1 MATAREESGA
11 GSVFG
16 HKVSAYLMARL
27 ASRQSYASFCNAPIV
42 GLTLQGSWM
51 KVPFDDQVVI
61 VDDGLK
67 QRRHLLQ
74 CKLKL
79 VVRPS
84 DPTFQDV
91 LSRVYA
97 ALVAKVDVKDDDLF
111 VVVCDE
117 CTKSSEL
124 GKLFQFASGSTSLQE
139 LRDKLASEGGEVLKL
154 IDTIFDTLNRCIGSD
169 RLPSGI
175 QLDEVIV
182 HSLLRRMR
190 VWKCDLSN
198 PGSNDQRHAEGG
210 LLPFCSSKLTIAQD
224 LYRRYESAAS
234 GDEARRATFT
244 WSSLREIYGALEEP
258 CSPDLFERG
267 LSAESVA
274 QFEGEV
280 DLIIHAT
287 TTRTFESHLALVEL
301 LQSRS
306 VQLTQA
312 LSSSTAEAAQFIQ
325 VCGKAA
331 RVVAMS
337 LLKMSASHK
346 KLREWLPKCQDLAPL
361 CHVLWTPIARLA
373 IELGDS
379 PLLEDAR
386 QRITD
391 SSEYRYVVGLCLM
404 SEGKQREAKAEFEH
418 VSGSFRADAL
428 INLASIEAELDPSEA
443 GHQKALVHIDEA
455 VRLKPD
461 SIVLKLI
468 RANHQQAQY
477 LPYVSSIYLPN
488 SDRRLE
494 VQNDLSEAMS
504 TLNSVAENIALGSF
518 ERLLTARIRMQLLS
532 LLPTVP
538 ALIPSSADE
547 VLSLVSLQGPEP
559 RRMAATLLANV
570 GEHEIAIQILRDI
583 EADGD
588 SDDDPAETARLLK
601 NLCGE
606 GDEAT
611 VLPVID
617 NGSLVGMSMIRQ
629 GLLGTVGVEPSVA
642 DALLREAL
650 ASRIDCSFIPEMRL
664 AAHLSGGNVKSARED
679 LDDLVQRFPFA
690 VGTWSSLLSWLD
702 IRCNKLR
709 PEEGSADVPVGT
721 LALALQVA
729 RILCDMLPFDSHYA
743 KWIQFAACE
752 SGSKTQELD
761 LIGEHAEASGN
772 RWAASLARAI
782 ACEDRKDFRRAA
794 TFFDAAFEEGG
805 LSPDMRVLHDQCRW
819 FAHRFDDLASAMDDL
834 LEDKR
839 RHPGQAQ
846 PTISALRELGRDAH
860 AWELAQKNLDD
871 FPDSEIAL
879 WIAFHTAK
887 ALDLEQEWGSL
898 LQLYTRKFPESERV
912 WQVEIGESADAVLSI
927 MNDQRDSF
935 EDWQLRY
942 VRCEMPLRL
951 LPPGKWAFNYERQS
965 SILVGLQTTRTGFG
979 IRVATAEG
987 LRGELILDATAMLTL
1002 SKFMFWDVAIAF
1014 GAKLVVPDFV
1024 DREVR
1029 AEARRLE
1036 IEQDRKLEVRFDR
1049 VKTLLRHSTIRTCQ
1063 QLTDPI
1069 GQPIVGLTYLE
1080 ADRRLIEEHGL
1091 VSVGDRDEVG
1101 VSLGSVL
1108 ELALSSGLM
1117 SRSEYMKLPE
1127 VLRQGACES
1136 DLVEFPSKVLID
1148 DRCVDVLS
1156 QLSNAADILS
1166 LFKEVWVGPS
1176 ALFGLSLQLGQVEL
1190 ERSSRELMLRLV
1202 RDLDK
1207 HIGSGA
1213 LEIKSTTFGKLGD
1226 IEYFEALC
1234 ALAAETG
1241 WAVWIDDM
1249 ASRRLLTGH
1258 APPCCSISTLE
1269 ILTYVADQCLV
1280 DKMEVEL
1287 RVLELVAGG
1296 HRDAFWPD
1304 LVTRRSDLPVS
1315 QAYAGEYIHR
1325 LSWQVREWHLNLEE
1339 RELYLK
1345 LLRQNLVAA
1354 LQGSVDLFLT
1364 HLETV
1369 LRVLDSDASDVL
1381 ESMLAVLQLDDRAEA
1396 VNVGIQVA
1404 HLGQRLGRFSL
1415 RAWSFKMAREFA
1427 KVEGVHLNFVT
1438 VDEDVEFR
1446 FWFQTF
1452 GRVLK
1457 RARSRLK
1464 SQEPVGW
1471 PSGSVPE

>member
-27 ASRQSYASFCNAPIV
+27 ASRQSYASFCSAPIV

-97 ALVAKVDVKDDDLF
+97 ALVAKVDIKDDDLF

-124 GKLFQFASGSTSLQE
+124 GKLFQFASGATSLQE

-175 QLDEVIV
+175 QLDDFIV
-182 HSLLRRMR
+182 HSLLSRMR
-190 VWKCDLSN
+190 VWNCDLNN
-198 PGSNDQRHAEGG
+198 PGSNDQRNAVGG

-224 LYRRYESAAS
+224 LYRRYEFAAS

-258 CSPDLFERG
+258 CSPDCFERG

-280 DLIIHAT
+280 DLVIHAT

-325 VCGKAA
+325 VCGKAT

-346 KLREWLPKCQDLAPL
+346 KLKEWLPKCQHLAPL
-361 CHVLWTPIARLA
+361 CPVLWTPIARLA

-379 PLLEDAR
+379 PLLEHAR
-386 QRITD
+386 QKITD
-391 SSEYRYVVGLCLM
+391 SNECRYVVGLSLM
-404 SEGKQREAKAEFEH
+404 SEGKPTEAKAEFEH
-418 VSGSFRADAL
+418 VSGSFRPDAL
-428 INLASIEAELDPSEA
+428 INLALIEAELDPSEA

-455 VRLKPD
+455 VHLKPD

-488 SDRRLE
+488 ADRRLE
-494 VQNDLSEAMS
+494 AQKDVSEAMS
-504 TLNSVAENIALGSF
+504 TLTSVAENLALGSF
-518 ERLLTARIRMQLLS
+518 ERLLTARIRMQLFS

-538 ALIPSSADE
+538 ALIPSSTDE
-547 VLSLVSLQGPEP
+547 VLSLVSIQGPES

-570 GEHEIAIQILRDI
+570 GEHAIAIRILRDM

-588 SDDDPAETARLLK
+588 PDDDPLETARLLK

-629 GLLGTVGVEPSVA
+629 GFFGTVGVEPTVA
-642 DALLREAL
+642 GALLREAL
-650 ASRIDCSFIPEMRL
+650 ASPIECSFIPEMRL
-664 AAHLSGGNVKSARED
+664 AAHLSAGNVKSALED
-679 LDDLVQRFPFA
+679 LAELVQRFPFA
-690 VGTWSSLLSWLD
+690 VGTWSNLLSWLD
-702 IRCNKLR
+702 VRCNKLR
-709 PEEGSADVPVGT
+709 PEQGSADVPVGS

-729 RILCDMLPFDSHYA
+729 RILCDMFPFDSHYA

-752 SGSKTQELD
+752 SKSKTHELD

-772 RWAASLARAI
+772 RWAAALARAL
-782 ACEDRKDFRRAA
+782 ACEDRKDFRSAA
-794 TFFDAAFEEGG
+794 TYFDAAFEESG

-819 FAHRFDDLASAMDDL
+819 FARRFDDLASGMNDL
-834 LEDKR
+834 LADKR
-839 RHPGQAQ
+839 RHPGQVQ
-846 PTISALRELGRDAH
+846 PTINALRELKRNAH
-860 AWELAQKNLDD
+860 AWELARKNLDD
-871 FPDSEIAL
+871 FPDSEIAN

-887 ALDLEQEWGSL
+887 ALDLEEELGQL
-898 LQLYTRKFPESERV
+898 LNLFVHKFPESERM
-912 WQVEIGESADAVLSI
+912 WQLQGEESVEVALSI
-927 MNDQRDSF
+927 INDQRDLF
-935 EDWQLRY
+935 EEWQKLY
-942 VRCEMPLRL
+942 ARCDMPLGL
-951 LPPGKWAFNYERQS
+951 LPPGTWAFNYERQS
-965 SILVGLQTTRTGFG
+965 GILVGLQTTRTGFG
-979 IRVATAEG
+979 IRLATPDE
-987 LRGELILDATAMLTL
+987 LKRELILDVSALLTL
-1002 SKFMFWDVAIAF
+1002 SKFMLWDEVL
-1014 GAKLVVPDFV
+1014 GTNAKLVVPDFV

-1029 AEARRLE
+1029 AEARKLE
-1036 IEQDRKLEVRFDR
+1036 IEQDQKLEARFER
-1049 VKTLLRHSTIRTCQ
+1049 VTAFLKHSAITVCP
-1063 QLTDPI
+1063 QLTADN
-1069 GQPIVGLTYLE
+1069 GQPILGHTYLE
-1080 ADRRLIEEHGL
+1080 SERLLAAQYGL
-1091 VSVGDRDEVG
+1091 VSVGDRDAG
-1101 VSLGSVL
+1101 SISLV
-1108 ELALSSGLM
+1108 
-1117 SRSEYMKLPE
+1117 E
-1127 VLRQGACES
+1127 VLAQAVKLGRLPMSAFRRLPDSLQSLSEGS
-1136 DLVEFPSKVLID
+1136 SLQDFPSKIIID
-1148 DRCVDVLS
+1148 DHCVEVLA
-1156 QLSNAADILS
+1156 QLTNVEEVLS
-1166 LFKEVWVGPS
+1166 LFKETWVGP
-1176 ALFGLSLQLGQVEL
+1176 AAIYGLRLQLGHVEL
-1190 ERSSRELMLRLV
+1190 ARSARELSMRVV

-1207 HIGSGA
+1207 HSI
-1213 LEIKSTTFGKLGD
+1213 EIRPTAFGKLEDVEHFVAIVG
-1226 IEYFEALC
+1226 
-1234 ALAAETG
+1234 LAAETG
-1241 WAVWIDDM
+1241 WAVWTDDM
-1249 ASRRLLTGH
+1249 ATRRLLTGH
-1258 APPCCSISTLE
+1258 QPSCCSASTLE
-1269 ILTYVADQCLV
+1269 MLTSFHHTASIERGRC
-1280 DKMEVEL
+1280 EL

-1296 HRDAFWPD
+1296 HRDPFWPD
-1304 LVTRRSDLPVS
+1304 LVTWRGELPVAKS
-1315 QAYAGEYIHR
+1315 YAREYIHR
-1325 LSWQVREWHLNLEE
+1325 LSWQVREWHLNVNE

-1345 LLRQNLVAA
+1345 LLRQNLISA
-1354 LQGSVDLFLT
+1354 LRGSIDEFLDL
-1364 HLETV
+1364 LEAGLSV
-1369 LRVLDSDASDVL
+1369 LGSDARAVI
-1381 ESMLAVLQLDDRAEA
+1381 ESILVALQLDDRADA
-1396 VNVGIQVA
+1396 VTVGIQVA
-1404 HLGQRLGRFSL
+1404 HVGQRLGKFSL
-1415 RAWSFKMAREFA
+1415 RAWSFEMAREFA
-1427 KVEGVHLNFVT
+1427 KVEGVHLNFIT

-1457 RARSRLK
+1457 RARSRL
-1464 SQEPVGW
+1464 
-1471 PSGSVPE
+1471 